1 MTLTFRR
8 ILAAVIVALL
18 TLTGATVM
26 ADSHGDKVSKI
37 TAKGDKCV
45 EPTNVMRRNHMDFI
59 LHQRDDT
66 MRRGVRTE
74 KHSLK
79 ACINCHADPKTNSV
93 LGKDGFC
100 ESCHK
105 YTAVSVDCFGCHNHK
120 AENKTGAINQHKDYK
135 HADTLEGIIYS
146 RSIKLADKNLK

>member
-1 MTLTFRR
+1 MTLTFRK

-26 ADSHGDKVSKI
+26 ADNHGDKVSKI

-45 EPTNVMRRNHMDFI
+45 EPTDVMRRNHMEFI

-100 ESCHK
+100 ESCHT

-120 AENKTGAINQHKDYK
+120 AEKKIGSANQHNDYK
-135 HADTLEGIIYS
+135 HADTLESIVYS
-146 RSIKLADKNLK
+146 KSLKLADKNLK